1 MSNGKVMIINL
12 IVSLIK
18 NCYMKIRC
26 FLPYGHSK
34 SKIEVELDLFNYGR
48 KSESENA
55 TGIDT
60 SQFTKKVI

>member
-1 MSNGKVMIINL
+1 
-12 IVSLIK
+12 
-18 NCYMKIRC
+18 MKIRC
-26 FLPYGHSK
+26 FLPYSHSK

-55 TGIDT
+55 TGVDT